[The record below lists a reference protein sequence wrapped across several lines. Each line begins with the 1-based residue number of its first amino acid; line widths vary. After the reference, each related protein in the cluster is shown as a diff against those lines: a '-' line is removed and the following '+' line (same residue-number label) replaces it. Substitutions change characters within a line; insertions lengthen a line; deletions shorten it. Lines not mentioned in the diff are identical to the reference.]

1 MTCKFCLEKPVIQ
14 LPNSEKKLCKSCFI
28 KYFERK
34 VIKTINKYKLIE
46 KNDHIVVAVSG
57 GKDSLSLLYL
67 LNKYCQKRNNKIK
80 LSALQINEGIKGY
93 RDSSIEDAKK
103 FCKSQRIKL
112 HIASYEKETGKT
124 LDKVKKKYK
133 DTIACSMCGILRRY
147 LLNKYSRK
155 MKATKLATG
164 HNLDDEAQSII
175 MNQFRHNIA
184 LSARLGPITGV
195 KKDPRFIPRIKP
207 FYFLTEKEVATYAY
221 LHNLI
226 FKFNECPYCE
236 DSNRFFI
243 RDMLNDAE
251 AKYPGTKHSIVAS
264 FIEILPLLK
273 KKYKNQEINSCK
285 LCKEPTSSDICS
297 ACKVKEKI
305 KS

>member
-184 LSARLGPITGV
+184 LS
-195 KKDPRFIPRIKP
+195 
-207 FYFLTEKEVATYAY
+207 
-221 LHNLI
+221 
-226 FKFNECPYCE
+226 
-236 DSNRFFI
+236 
-243 RDMLNDAE
+243 
-251 AKYPGTKHSIVAS
+251 
-264 FIEILPLLK
+264 
-273 KKYKNQEINSCK
+273 
-285 LCKEPTSSDICS
+285 
-297 ACKVKEKI
+297 
-305 KS
+305 